1 MLPEYCFPQRKTVRF
16 WKQSLINVRGK
27 ISGHLIL
34 SRQMEATAHTYRS
47 SEQMG
52 LCVGAGKL
60 CNSGNLGIVY
70 TDAVS
75 NRNGFMTWKPHRK
88 RHGFKEFTRNLSNR

>member
-1 MLPEYCFPQRKTVRF
+1 MLPEYCFPRRKTLRF

-34 SRQMEATAHTYRS
+34 SRQMEATAQTYRS

-52 LCVGAGKL
+52 LSAGARKL
-60 CNSGNLGIVY
+60 CISGNLGLVFI
-70 TDAVS
+70 
-75 NRNGFMTWKPHRK
+75 
-88 RHGFKEFTRNLSNR
+88 